1 MLLIVDSVVKVYRL
15 LQMNDKY
22 VQLLGMMYDCAAKK
36 DAHYH
41 CSIFYH
47 RLDKLIGL
55 PQVIISSIL
64 STSTFSQASSDI
76 NSSGLTWF
84 IASSSL
90 TLTVLTAVSRFCDF
104 GSRKDVHKRISVF
117 YGKLERHI
125 KVHISDNSE
134 TNAKLYIHC
143 TEEYNKI
150 REDAPLL
157 SNLYKEHTY
166 EECLKKVVQREKNL
180 KEIIVN
186 EISQNTL

>member
-1 MLLIVDSVVKVYRL
+1 
-15 LQMNDKY
+15 MNDKY
-22 VQLLGMMYDCAAKK
+22 VNLLGMMYDCAAKK
-36 DAHYH
+36 DAHYN

-64 STSTFSQASSDI
+64 STSTFSQASTNI
-76 NSSGLTWF
+76 NSSNLSWF
-84 IASSSL
+84 VASTSL
-90 TLTVLTAVSRFCDF
+90 TLTILTAVSRFCDF

-125 KVHISDNSE
+125 KVHISDNIDDNS
-134 TNAKLYIHC
+134 NLYVHC